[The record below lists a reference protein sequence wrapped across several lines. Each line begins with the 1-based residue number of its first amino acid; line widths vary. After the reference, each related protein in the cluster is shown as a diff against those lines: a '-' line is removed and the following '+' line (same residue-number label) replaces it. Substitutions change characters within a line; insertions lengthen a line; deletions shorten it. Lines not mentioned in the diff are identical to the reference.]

1 MNDEEE
7 IIHTE
12 ESINESDSEPKNNY
26 PKQTENQ
33 YIKSTNISNSNEKSD
48 ILIKSQNAQKKEKS
62 NLMKVFNKYHNLSK
76 KELHILLSQK
86 NDDIIRL
93 NEEKEKSRK
102 ILSNLIS
109 KLNNTISKNSEI
121 LYDDEFGTDILSNL
135 EKIKEDKKKQLENS
149 KKLNNLFKQQLV
161 HIKEKIS
168 NNEKE
173 KKKLELID
181 NKIDNLQKENILL
194 KKEINII
201 KSQKVVQNKKVEY
214 IDNNKYSQEIKIKTE
229 QNNNFA
235 SQKHDYF
242 TKLSMSLKSLDNIK
256 KELKRFDEIY
266 NSSIK
271 EVTDENLVKKINFWI
286 NLIKNDL
293 KGDENEI
300 VTRIKDDKSQFL
312 KELESK
318 NDIIISKYNSTLETL
333 ESMNNTQQKEENN
346 KKSIKNKNTI
356 KSNKIYRNGL
366 LINKTKSTSLIYSNF
381 YATLSTTRKNKMA
394 QYMSTNNSGND
405 LEKITLFKK
414 LNYLKLN
421 SPIHNMKLR
430 LKNISNAENK
440 SKGNNFISE
449 EINDSIGNNYKSNI
463 QVQMSPTNKKISEE
477 DINSILVGDYN
488 QVSDSDYR
496 ELLDKK
502 DQYLDSN
509 MRLDKNID
517 NLRKTKNKKI
527 AYILKIIKENDR
539 NLQNIK
545 KQNYLIER
553 EINKLNNIYKLTYEQ
568 VKLENEINK
577 KQINPKKRLKSDS
590 VKKEEKEKEKEKS
603 KSKEK
608 EKSKSKERENILIKS
623 IDKSKDNSKT
633 EEEIFPKKLKIK
645 NTDKKSSKKRKKS
658 GTREEKLRIIKEKYK
673 DGNFELND
681 ENSILSNNEE
691 NNNNDTK
698 IINDELNIINDN
710 KEVISE

>member
-12 ESINESDSEPKNNY
+12 ESINESDSEQKDNN

-33 YIKSTNISNSNEKSD
+33 YIKSTNISNSNEKSEN
-48 ILIKSQNAQKKEKS
+48 IKNSQKVQKKAKS
-62 NLMKVFNKYHNLSK
+62 NLMKAFDKYHNLSK

-93 NEEKEKSRK
+93 NEKKEKSKK
-102 ILSNLIS
+102 ILSDLIS

-121 LYDDEFGTDILSNL
+121 LYEDEFNIDILSNL
-135 EKIKEDKKKQLENS
+135 EKLKNDKKKQLENS
-149 KKLNNLFKQQLV
+149 KKMNNLFKQQLL

-173 KKKLELID
+173 KKKLQLID

-194 KKEINII
+194 KKEINLI
-201 KSQKVVQNKKVEY
+201 KSKKAIQNKKVEY

-229 QNNNFA
+229 ENNNFA

-242 TKLSMSLKSLDNIK
+242 TKLTMSLKSLESIK
-256 KELKRFDEIY
+256 KEVKRFDEIY

-271 EVTDENLVKKINFWI
+271 EATDENLVKKINFWI

-293 KGDENEI
+293 KGEENEI
-300 VTRIKDDKSQFL
+300 VTRIKEDKSQFL
-312 KELESK
+312 KEIESK
-318 NDIIISKYNSTLETL
+318 NDIIISQYNSTLETL
-333 ESMNNTQQKEENN
+333 ESMNNTKKKEENENN
-346 KKSIKNKNTI
+346 KTSIKNKNTI

-366 LINKTKSTSLIYSNF
+366 LANKTKSTSLLYSNF
-381 YATLSTTRKNKMA
+381 YVTLSTTRKNKMA
-394 QYMSTNNSGND
+394 QYMKTNNSGND

-440 SKGNNFISE
+440 SKGNNYFISE
-449 EINDSIGNNYKSNI
+449 EINDSIGVNYKSNI
-463 QVQMSPTNKKISEE
+463 QMSPNNKKISDE
-477 DINSILVGDYN
+477 DINSILTGDYN
-488 QVSDSDYR
+488 QISDADYR

-527 AYILKIIKENDR
+527 AYILKIIKENDN

-553 EINKLNNIYKLTYEQ
+553 EINKLNNIYQLTYEQ
-568 VKLENEINK
+568 VKLENEVNK
-577 KQINPKKRLKSDS
+577 KQINSKKKLKSDS
-590 VKKEEKEKEKEKS
+590 IKKEEIDTNKEKDKSIEKEKENK
-603 KSKEK
+603 
-608 EKSKSKERENILIKS
+608 LIKS
-623 IDKSKDNSKT
+623 LDKNKDNNT
-633 EEEIFPKKLKIK
+633 AEEEIFPKKLKIK
-645 NTDKKSSKKRKKS
+645 NTEKKSSKKRKKS

-681 ENSILSNNEE
+681 ENSLLYDTEE
-691 NNNNDTK
+691 NNNNNDNK

-710 KEVISE
+710 KEVVSE

>member
-12 ESINESDSEPKNNY
+12 ESINESDSEQKDNN

-33 YIKSTNISNSNEKSD
+33 YIKSTNISNSNEKSEN
-48 ILIKSQNAQKKEKS
+48 IKNSQKVQKKAKS
-62 NLMKVFNKYHNLSK
+62 NLMKAFDKYHNLSK

-93 NEEKEKSRK
+93 NEKKEKSKK
-102 ILSNLIS
+102 ILSDLIS
-109 KLNNTISKNSEI
+109 KLNNTISKNSEV
-121 LYDDEFGTDILSNL
+121 LYEDEFNVDILSNL
-135 EKIKEDKKKQLENS
+135 EKLKNDKKKQLENS
-149 KKLNNLFKQQLV
+149 KKMNNLFKQQLL

-173 KKKLELID
+173 KKKLQLID

-194 KKEINII
+194 KKEINLI
-201 KSQKVVQNKKVEY
+201 KSKKAIQNKKVEY

-229 QNNNFA
+229 ENNNFA

-242 TKLSMSLKSLDNIK
+242 TKLTMSLKSLESIK
-256 KELKRFDEIY
+256 KEVKRFDKIY

-271 EVTDENLVKKINFWI
+271 DATDENLVKKINFWI

-293 KGDENEI
+293 KGEENEI
-300 VTRIKDDKSQFL
+300 VTRIKEDKSQFL
-312 KELESK
+312 KEIESK
-318 NDIIISKYNSTLETL
+318 NDIIISQYNSTLETL
-333 ESMNNTQQKEENN
+333 ESMNNTKKKEENENN
-346 KKSIKNKNTI
+346 KTSIKNKNTI

-366 LINKTKSTSLIYSNF
+366 LANKTKSTSLLYSNF
-381 YATLSTTRKNKMA
+381 YVTLSTTRKNKMA
-394 QYMSTNNSGND
+394 QYMKTNNSGND

-430 LKNISNAENK
+430 LKNISHAENK
-440 SKGNNFISE
+440 NKGNNYFISE
-449 EINDSIGNNYKSNI
+449 EINDSIGVNYKSNI
-463 QVQMSPTNKKISEE
+463 QMSPNNKKISDE
-477 DINSILVGDYN
+477 DINSILTGDYN
-488 QVSDSDYR
+488 QISDADYR

-527 AYILKIIKENDR
+527 AYILKIIKENDN

-553 EINKLNNIYKLTYEQ
+553 EINKLNNIYQLTYEQ
-568 VKLENEINK
+568 VKLENEVNK
-577 KQINPKKRLKSDS
+577 KQINSKKKLKSDS
-590 VKKEEKEKEKEKS
+590 IKKEEIDTNKEKD

-608 EKSKSKERENILIKS
+608 ENENKLIKS
-623 IDKSKDNSKT
+623 LDKNKDNNT
-633 EEEIFPKKLKIK
+633 AEEEIFPKKLKIK
-645 NTDKKSSKKRKKS
+645 NTEKKSSKKRKKS

-681 ENSILSNNEE
+681 ENSLLYDTEE
-691 NNNNDTK
+691 NNNNNDNK

-710 KEVISE
+710 KEVVSE

>member
-7 IIHTE
+7 INHTE
-12 ESINESDSEPKNNY
+12 ESINESDSVQKDNNL
-26 PKQTENQ
+26 KQSENQ
-33 YIKSTNISNSNEKSD
+33 YIKSTNISISNEKSET
-48 ILIKSQNAQKKEKS
+48 KKVQKKTKS
-62 NLMKVFNKYHNLSK
+62 NLMKVFDKYHNLSK

-93 NEEKEKSRK
+93 NEKKEKSKK
-102 ILSNLIS
+102 ILSDLIL
-109 KLNNTISKNSEI
+109 KLNNTISKHSDI
-121 LYDDEFGTDILSNL
+121 LYEDEFNIDILSNL
-135 EKIKEDKKKQLENS
+135 EKLKEDKKKQLENS
-149 KKLNNLFKQQLV
+149 KKLNNLFKQQLQ
-161 HIKEKIS
+161 HIKEKIA

-173 KKKLELID
+173 KKKLALID
-181 NKIDNLQKENILL
+181 NKIDNLQRENLLL
-194 KKEINII
+194 KKEINLI
-201 KSQKVVQNKKVEY
+201 KSKKAVQNKKVEY

-229 QNNNFA
+229 ENNNFA

-242 TKLSMSLKSLDNIK
+242 TKLSMSLKSLESIK
-256 KELKRFDEIY
+256 KEVKRFDEIY
-266 NSSIK
+266 NSSI
-271 EVTDENLVKKINFWI
+271 EEDTDENLAKKINSWI

-312 KELESK
+312 KEIESK

-333 ESMNNTQQKEENN
+333 ESMNNTKKKEENENN
-346 KKSIKNKNTI
+346 KTSIKNKNTI

-366 LINKTKSTSLIYSNF
+366 LANKTKSTSLLYSNF
-381 YATLSTTRKNKMA
+381 YVTLSTTRKNKMA
-394 QYMSTNNSGND
+394 QYMKTNNSGND

-440 SKGNNFISE
+440 SKGNNYFISE
-449 EINDSIGNNYKSNI
+449 EINDSIGVNYKSNI
-463 QVQMSPTNKKISEE
+463 QMSPNNKKISDE
-477 DINSILVGDYN
+477 DINSILTGDYN
-488 QVSDSDYR
+488 QISDADYR

-527 AYILKIIKENDR
+527 AYILKIIKENDN

-553 EINKLNNIYKLTYEQ
+553 EINKLNNIYQLTYEQ
-568 VKLENEINK
+568 VKLENEVNK
-577 KQINPKKRLKSDS
+577 KQINSKKKLKSDS
-590 VKKEEKEKEKEKS
+590 IKKEEIDTNKEKDKSKEKEKEKENK
-603 KSKEK
+603 
-608 EKSKSKERENILIKS
+608 LIKS
-623 IDKSKDNSKT
+623 LDKNKDNNT
-633 EEEIFPKKLKIK
+633 AEEEIFPKKLKIK
-645 NTDKKSSKKRKKS
+645 NTEKKSSKKRKKS

-681 ENSILSNNEE
+681 ENSLLYDTEE
-691 NNNNDTK
+691 NNNNNDNK

-710 KEVISE
+710 KEVVSE

>member
-12 ESINESDSEPKNNY
+12 ESINESDSEQKDNN

-33 YIKSTNISNSNEKSD
+33 YIKSTNISNSNEKSEN
-48 ILIKSQNAQKKEKS
+48 IKNSQKVQKKAKS
-62 NLMKVFNKYHNLSK
+62 NLMKAFDKYHNLSK

-93 NEEKEKSRK
+93 NEKKEKSKK
-102 ILSNLIS
+102 ILSDLIS
-109 KLNNTISKNSEI
+109 KLNNTISKNSEV
-121 LYDDEFGTDILSNL
+121 LYEDEFNVDILSNL
-135 EKIKEDKKKQLENS
+135 EKLKNDKKKQLENS
-149 KKLNNLFKQQLV
+149 KKMNNLFKQQLL

-173 KKKLELID
+173 KKKLQLID

-194 KKEINII
+194 KKEINLI
-201 KSQKVVQNKKVEY
+201 KSKKAIQNKKVEY

-229 QNNNFA
+229 ENNNFA

-242 TKLSMSLKSLDNIK
+242 TKLTMSLKSLESIK
-256 KELKRFDEIY
+256 KEVKRFDEIY

-271 EVTDENLVKKINFWI
+271 DATDENLVKKINFWI

-293 KGDENEI
+293 KGEENEI
-300 VTRIKDDKSQFL
+300 VTRIKEDKSQFL
-312 KELESK
+312 KEIESK
-318 NDIIISKYNSTLETL
+318 NDIIISQYNSTLETL
-333 ESMNNTQQKEENN
+333 ESMNNTKKKEENENN
-346 KKSIKNKNTI
+346 KTSIKNKNTI

-366 LINKTKSTSLIYSNF
+366 LANKTKSTSLLYSNF
-381 YATLSTTRKNKMA
+381 YVTLSTTRKNKMA
-394 QYMSTNNSGND
+394 QYMKTNNSGND

-440 SKGNNFISE
+440 SKGNNYFISE
-449 EINDSIGNNYKSNI
+449 EINDSIGVNYKSNI
-463 QVQMSPTNKKISEE
+463 QMSPNNKKISDE
-477 DINSILVGDYN
+477 DINSILTGDYN
-488 QVSDSDYR
+488 QISDADYR

-527 AYILKIIKENDR
+527 AYILKIIKENDN

-553 EINKLNNIYKLTYEQ
+553 EINKLNNIYQLTYEQ
-568 VKLENEINK
+568 VKLENEVNK
-577 KQINPKKRLKSDS
+577 KQINSKKKLKSDS
-590 VKKEEKEKEKEKS
+590 IKKEEIDTNKEKD

-608 EKSKSKERENILIKS
+608 ENENKLIKS
-623 IDKSKDNSKT
+623 LDKNKDNNT
-633 EEEIFPKKLKIK
+633 AEEEIFPKKLKIK
-645 NTDKKSSKKRKKS
+645 NTEKKSSKKRKKS

-681 ENSILSNNEE
+681 ENSLLYDTEE
-691 NNNNDTK
+691 NNNNNDNK

-710 KEVISE
+710 KEVVSE

>member
-12 ESINESDSEPKNNY
+12 ESINESDSEQKDNN

-33 YIKSTNISNSNEKSD
+33 YIKSTNISNSNEKSEN
-48 ILIKSQNAQKKEKS
+48 IKNSQKVQKKAKS
-62 NLMKVFNKYHNLSK
+62 NLMKAFDKYHNLSK

-93 NEEKEKSRK
+93 NEKKEKSKK
-102 ILSNLIS
+102 ILSDLIS
-109 KLNNTISKNSEI
+109 KLNNTISKNSEV
-121 LYDDEFGTDILSNL
+121 LYEDEFNVDILSNL
-135 EKIKEDKKKQLENS
+135 EKLKNDKKKQLENS
-149 KKLNNLFKQQLV
+149 KKMNNLFKQQLL

-173 KKKLELID
+173 KKKLQLID

-194 KKEINII
+194 KKEINLI
-201 KSQKVVQNKKVEY
+201 KSKKAIQNKKVEY

-229 QNNNFA
+229 ENNNFA

-242 TKLSMSLKSLDNIK
+242 TKLTMSLKSLESIK
-256 KELKRFDEIY
+256 KEVKRFDKIY

-271 EVTDENLVKKINFWI
+271 DATDENLVKKINFWI

-293 KGDENEI
+293 KGEENEI
-300 VTRIKDDKSQFL
+300 VTRIKEDKSQFL
-312 KELESK
+312 KEIESK
-318 NDIIISKYNSTLETL
+318 NDIIISQYNSTLETL
-333 ESMNNTQQKEENN
+333 ESMNNTKKKEENENN
-346 KKSIKNKNTI
+346 KTSIKNKNTI

-366 LINKTKSTSLIYSNF
+366 LANKTKSTSLLYSNF
-381 YATLSTTRKNKMA
+381 YVTLSTTRKNKMA
-394 QYMSTNNSGND
+394 QYMKTNNSGND

-440 SKGNNFISE
+440 SKGNNYFISE
-449 EINDSIGNNYKSNI
+449 EINDSIGVNYKSNI
-463 QVQMSPTNKKISEE
+463 QMSPNNKKISDE
-477 DINSILVGDYN
+477 DINSILTGDYN
-488 QVSDSDYR
+488 QISDADYR

-527 AYILKIIKENDR
+527 AYILKIIKENDN

-553 EINKLNNIYKLTYEQ
+553 EINKLNNIYQLTYEQ
-568 VKLENEINK
+568 VKLENEVNK
-577 KQINPKKRLKSDS
+577 KQINSKKKLKSDS
-590 VKKEEKEKEKEKS
+590 IKKEEIDTNKEKDKSKEKEKEKEK
-603 KSKEK
+603 
-608 EKSKSKERENILIKS
+608 ENILIKS
-623 IDKSKDNSKT
+623 LDKNKDNNT
-633 EEEIFPKKLKIK
+633 AEEEIFPKKLKIK
-645 NTDKKSSKKRKKS
+645 NTEKKSSKKRKKS

-681 ENSILSNNEE
+681 ENSLLYDTEE
-691 NNNNDTK
+691 NNNNNDNK

-710 KEVISE
+710 KEVVSE

>member
-12 ESINESDSEPKNNY
+12 ESINESDSEQKDNN

-33 YIKSTNISNSNEKSD
+33 YIKSTNISNSNEKSEN
-48 ILIKSQNAQKKEKS
+48 IKNSQKVQKKAKS
-62 NLMKVFNKYHNLSK
+62 NLMKAFDKYHNLSK

-93 NEEKEKSRK
+93 NEKKEKSKK
-102 ILSNLIS
+102 ILSDLIS
-109 KLNNTISKNSEI
+109 KLNNTISKNSEV
-121 LYDDEFGTDILSNL
+121 LYEDEFNVDILSNL
-135 EKIKEDKKKQLENS
+135 EKLKNDKKKQLENS
-149 KKLNNLFKQQLV
+149 KKMNNLFKQQLL

-173 KKKLELID
+173 KKKLQLID

-194 KKEINII
+194 KKEINLI
-201 KSQKVVQNKKVEY
+201 KSKKAIQNKKVEY

-229 QNNNFA
+229 ENNNFA

-242 TKLSMSLKSLDNIK
+242 TKLTMSLKSLESIK
-256 KELKRFDEIY
+256 KEVKRFDEIY

-271 EVTDENLVKKINFWI
+271 DATDENLVKKINFWI

-293 KGDENEI
+293 KGEENEI
-300 VTRIKDDKSQFL
+300 VTRIKEDKSQFL
-312 KELESK
+312 KEIESK
-318 NDIIISKYNSTLETL
+318 NDIIISQYNSTLETL
-333 ESMNNTQQKEENN
+333 ESMNNTKKKEENENN
-346 KKSIKNKNTI
+346 KTSIKNKNTI

-366 LINKTKSTSLIYSNF
+366 LANKAKSTSLLYSNF
-381 YATLSTTRKNKMA
+381 YVTLSTTRKNKMA
-394 QYMSTNNSGND
+394 QYMKTNNSGND

-440 SKGNNFISE
+440 SKGNNYFISE
-449 EINDSIGNNYKSNI
+449 EINDSIGVNYKSNI
-463 QVQMSPTNKKISEE
+463 QMSPNNKKISDE
-477 DINSILVGDYN
+477 DINSILTGDYN
-488 QVSDSDYR
+488 QISDADYR

-527 AYILKIIKENDR
+527 AYILKIIKENDN

-553 EINKLNNIYKLTYEQ
+553 EINKLNNIYQLTYEQ
-568 VKLENEINK
+568 VKLENEVNK
-577 KQINPKKRLKSDS
+577 KQINSKKKLKSDS
-590 VKKEEKEKEKEKS
+590 IKKEEIDTNKEKDKSKEKEKEKE
-603 KSKEK
+603 
-608 EKSKSKERENILIKS
+608 NILIKS
-623 IDKSKDNSKT
+623 LDKNKDNNT
-633 EEEIFPKKLKIK
+633 AEEEIFPKKLKIK
-645 NTDKKSSKKRKKS
+645 NTEKKSSKKRKKS

-681 ENSILSNNEE
+681 ENSLLYDTEE
-691 NNNNDTK
+691 NNNNNDNK

-710 KEVISE
+710 KEVVSE

>member
-12 ESINESDSEPKNNY
+12 ESINESDSEQKDNN

-33 YIKSTNISNSNEKSD
+33 YIKSTNISNSNEKSEN
-48 ILIKSQNAQKKEKS
+48 IKNSQKVQKKAKS
-62 NLMKVFNKYHNLSK
+62 NLMKVFDKYHNLSK

-93 NEEKEKSRK
+93 NEKKEKSKK
-102 ILSNLIS
+102 ILSDLIS
-109 KLNNTISKNSEI
+109 KLNNTISKNSEV
-121 LYDDEFGTDILSNL
+121 LYEDEFNVDILSNL
-135 EKIKEDKKKQLENS
+135 EKLKNDKKKQLENS
-149 KKLNNLFKQQLV
+149 KKMNNLFKQQLL

-173 KKKLELID
+173 KKKLALID
-181 NKIDNLQKENILL
+181 NKIDNLQRENLLL
-194 KKEINII
+194 KKEINLI
-201 KSQKVVQNKKVEY
+201 KSKKAVQNKKVEY

-229 QNNNFA
+229 ENNNFA

-242 TKLSMSLKSLDNIK
+242 TKLTMSLKSLESIK
-256 KELKRFDEIY
+256 KEVKRFDEIY

-271 EVTDENLVKKINFWI
+271 EAADENLAKKINSWI

-293 KGDENEI
+293 KGEENEI
-300 VTRIKDDKSQFL
+300 VTRIKEDKSQFL
-312 KELESK
+312 KEIESK

-333 ESMNNTQQKEENN
+333 ESMNNTKKKEENENN
-346 KKSIKNKNTI
+346 KTSIKNKNTI

-366 LINKTKSTSLIYSNF
+366 LANKTKSTSLLYSNF
-381 YATLSTTRKNKMA
+381 YVTLSTTRKNKMA
-394 QYMSTNNSGND
+394 QYMKTNNSGND

-440 SKGNNFISE
+440 SKGNNYFISE
-449 EINDSIGNNYKSNI
+449 EINDSIGVNYKSNI
-463 QVQMSPTNKKISEE
+463 QMSPNNKKISDE
-477 DINSILVGDYN
+477 DINSILTGDYN
-488 QVSDSDYR
+488 QISDADYR

-527 AYILKIIKENDR
+527 AYILKIIKENGK

-553 EINKLNNIYKLTYEQ
+553 EINKLNNIYQLTYEQ
-568 VKLENEINK
+568 VKLENEVNK
-577 KQINPKKRLKSDS
+577 KQINSKKKLKSDS
-590 VKKEEKEKEKEKS
+590 IKKEEIDTNKEKDKSKEKEKEKE
-603 KSKEK
+603 
-608 EKSKSKERENILIKS
+608 NILVKS
-623 IDKSKDNSKT
+623 LDKNKDNNT
-633 EEEIFPKKLKIK
+633 AEEEIFPKKLKIK
-645 NTDKKSSKKRKKS
+645 NTEKKSSKKRKKS

-681 ENSILSNNEE
+681 ENSLLYDTEE
-691 NNNNDTK
+691 NNNNNDNK

-710 KEVISE
+710 KEVVSE

>member
-12 ESINESDSEPKNNY
+12 ESINESDSEQKDNN

-33 YIKSTNISNSNEKSD
+33 YIKSTNISNSNEKSEN
-48 ILIKSQNAQKKEKS
+48 IKNSQKVQKKAKS
-62 NLMKVFNKYHNLSK
+62 NLMKAFDKYHNLSK

-93 NEEKEKSRK
+93 NEKKEKSKK
-102 ILSNLIS
+102 ILSDLIS
-109 KLNNTISKNSEI
+109 KLNNTISKNSEV
-121 LYDDEFGTDILSNL
+121 LYEDEFNVDILSNL
-135 EKIKEDKKKQLENS
+135 EKLKNDKKKQLENS
-149 KKLNNLFKQQLV
+149 KKMNNLFKQQLL

-173 KKKLELID
+173 KKKLQLID

-194 KKEINII
+194 KKEINLI
-201 KSQKVVQNKKVEY
+201 KSKKAIQNKKVEY

-229 QNNNFA
+229 ENNNFA

-242 TKLSMSLKSLDNIK
+242 TKLTMSLKSLESIK
-256 KELKRFDEIY
+256 KEVKRFDEIY

-271 EVTDENLVKKINFWI
+271 EATDENLVKKINFWI

-293 KGDENEI
+293 KGEENEI
-300 VTRIKDDKSQFL
+300 VTRIKEDKSQFL
-312 KELESK
+312 KEIESK
-318 NDIIISKYNSTLETL
+318 NDIIISQYNSTLETL
-333 ESMNNTQQKEENN
+333 ESMNNTKKKEENENN
-346 KKSIKNKNTI
+346 KTSIKNKNTI

-366 LINKTKSTSLIYSNF
+366 LANKTKSTSLLYSNF
-381 YATLSTTRKNKMA
+381 YVTLSTTRKNKMA
-394 QYMSTNNSGND
+394 QYMKTNNIGND

-440 SKGNNFISE
+440 SKGNNYFISE
-449 EINDSIGNNYKSNI
+449 EINDSIGVNYKSNI
-463 QVQMSPTNKKISEE
+463 QMSPNNKKISDE
-477 DINSILVGDYN
+477 DINSILTGDYN
-488 QVSDSDYR
+488 QISDADYR

-527 AYILKIIKENDR
+527 AYILKIIKENDN

-553 EINKLNNIYKLTYEQ
+553 EINKLNNIYQLTYEQ
-568 VKLENEINK
+568 VKLENEVNK
-577 KQINPKKRLKSDS
+577 KQINSKKKLKSDS
-590 VKKEEKEKEKEKS
+590 IKKEEIDTNKEKD

-608 EKSKSKERENILIKS
+608 ENENKLIKS
-623 IDKSKDNSKT
+623 LDKNKDNNT
-633 EEEIFPKKLKIK
+633 AEEEIFPKKLKIK
-645 NTDKKSSKKRKKS
+645 NTEKKSSKKRKKS

-681 ENSILSNNEE
+681 ENSLLYDTEE
-691 NNNNDTK
+691 NNNNNDNK

-710 KEVISE
+710 KEVVSE

>member
-12 ESINESDSEPKNNY
+12 ESINESDSEQKDNN

-33 YIKSTNISNSNEKSD
+33 YIKSTNISNSNEKSEN
-48 ILIKSQNAQKKEKS
+48 IKNSQKVQKKAKS
-62 NLMKVFNKYHNLSK
+62 NLMKAFDKYHNLSK

-93 NEEKEKSRK
+93 NEKKEKSKK
-102 ILSNLIS
+102 ILSDLIS

-121 LYDDEFGTDILSNL
+121 LYEDEFNIDILSNL
-135 EKIKEDKKKQLENS
+135 EKLKNDKKKQLENS
-149 KKLNNLFKQQLV
+149 KKMNNLFKQQLL

-173 KKKLELID
+173 KKKLQLID

-194 KKEINII
+194 KKEINLI
-201 KSQKVVQNKKVEY
+201 KSKKAIQNKKVEY

-229 QNNNFA
+229 ENNNFA

-242 TKLSMSLKSLDNIK
+242 TKLTMSLKSLESIK
-256 KELKRFDEIY
+256 KEVKRFDEIY

-271 EVTDENLVKKINFWI
+271 DATDENLVKKINFWI

-293 KGDENEI
+293 KGEENEI
-300 VTRIKDDKSQFL
+300 VTRIKEDKSQFL
-312 KELESK
+312 KEIESK
-318 NDIIISKYNSTLETL
+318 NDIIISQYNSTLETL
-333 ESMNNTQQKEENN
+333 ESMNNTKKKEENENN
-346 KKSIKNKNTI
+346 KTSIKNKNTI

-366 LINKTKSTSLIYSNF
+366 LANKTKSTSLLYSNF
-381 YATLSTTRKNKMA
+381 YVTLSTTRKNKMA
-394 QYMSTNNSGND
+394 QYMKTNNSGND

-440 SKGNNFISE
+440 SKGNNYFISE
-449 EINDSIGNNYKSNI
+449 EINDSIGVNYKSNI
-463 QVQMSPTNKKISEE
+463 QMSPNNKKISDE
-477 DINSILVGDYN
+477 DINSILTGDYN
-488 QVSDSDYR
+488 QISDADYR

-527 AYILKIIKENDR
+527 AYILKIIKENDN

-553 EINKLNNIYKLTYEQ
+553 EINKLNNIYQLTYEQ
-568 VKLENEINK
+568 VKLENEVNK
-577 KQINPKKRLKSDS
+577 KQINSKKKLKSDS
-590 VKKEEKEKEKEKS
+590 IKKEEIDTNKEKD

-608 EKSKSKERENILIKS
+608 ENENKLIKS
-623 IDKSKDNSKT
+623 LDKNKDNNT
-633 EEEIFPKKLKIK
+633 AEEEIFPKKLKIK
-645 NTDKKSSKKRKKS
+645 NTEKKSSKKRKKS

-681 ENSILSNNEE
+681 ENSLLYDTEE
-691 NNNNDTK
+691 NNNNNDNK

-710 KEVISE
+710 KEVVSE

>member
-12 ESINESDSEPKNNY
+12 ESINESDSEQKDNN

-33 YIKSTNISNSNEKSD
+33 YIKSTNISNSNEKSEN
-48 ILIKSQNAQKKEKS
+48 IKNSQKVQKKAKS
-62 NLMKVFNKYHNLSK
+62 NLMKAFDKYHNLSK

-93 NEEKEKSRK
+93 NEKKEKSKK
-102 ILSNLIS
+102 ILSDLIS
-109 KLNNTISKNSEI
+109 KLNNTISKNSEV
-121 LYDDEFGTDILSNL
+121 LYEDEFNVDILSNL
-135 EKIKEDKKKQLENS
+135 EKLKNDKKKQLENS
-149 KKLNNLFKQQLV
+149 KKMNNLFKQQLL

-173 KKKLELID
+173 KKKLQLID

-194 KKEINII
+194 KKEINLI
-201 KSQKVVQNKKVEY
+201 KSKKAIQNKKVEY

-229 QNNNFA
+229 ENNNFA

-242 TKLSMSLKSLDNIK
+242 TKLTMSLKSLESIK
-256 KELKRFDEIY
+256 KEVKRFDEIY

-271 EVTDENLVKKINFWI
+271 EATDENLVKKINFWI

-293 KGDENEI
+293 KGEENEI
-300 VTRIKDDKSQFL
+300 VTRIKEDKSQFL
-312 KELESK
+312 KEIESK
-318 NDIIISKYNSTLETL
+318 NDIIISQYNSTLETL
-333 ESMNNTQQKEENN
+333 ESMNNTKKKEENENN
-346 KKSIKNKNTI
+346 KTSIKNKNTI

-366 LINKTKSTSLIYSNF
+366 LANKTKSTSLLYSNF
-381 YATLSTTRKNKMA
+381 YVTLSTTRKNKMA
-394 QYMSTNNSGND
+394 QYMKTNNSGND

-430 LKNISNAENK
+430 LKNISHAENK
-440 SKGNNFISE
+440 SKGNNYFISE
-449 EINDSIGNNYKSNI
+449 EINDSIGVNYKSNI
-463 QVQMSPTNKKISEE
+463 QMSPNNKKISDE
-477 DINSILVGDYN
+477 DINSILTGDYN
-488 QVSDSDYR
+488 QISDADYR

-527 AYILKIIKENDR
+527 AYILKIIKENDN

-553 EINKLNNIYKLTYEQ
+553 EINKLNNIYQLTYEQ
-568 VKLENEINK
+568 VKLENEVNK
-577 KQINPKKRLKSDS
+577 KQINSKKKLKSDS
-590 VKKEEKEKEKEKS
+590 IKKEEIDTNKEKD

-608 EKSKSKERENILIKS
+608 ENENKLIKS
-623 IDKSKDNSKT
+623 LDKNKDNNT
-633 EEEIFPKKLKIK
+633 AEEEIFPKKLKIK
-645 NTDKKSSKKRKKS
+645 NTEKKSSKKRKKS

-673 DGNFELND
+673 NGNFELND
-681 ENSILSNNEE
+681 ENSLLYDTEE
-691 NNNNDTK
+691 NNNNNDNK

-710 KEVISE
+710 KEVVSE

>member
-12 ESINESDSEPKNNY
+12 ESINESDSEQKDNN

-33 YIKSTNISNSNEKSD
+33 YIKSTNISNSNEKSEN
-48 ILIKSQNAQKKEKS
+48 IKNSQKVQKKAKS
-62 NLMKVFNKYHNLSK
+62 NLMKAFDKYHNLSK

-93 NEEKEKSRK
+93 NEKKEKSKK
-102 ILSNLIS
+102 ILSDLIS
-109 KLNNTISKNSEI
+109 KLNNTISKNSEV
-121 LYDDEFGTDILSNL
+121 LYEDEFNVDILSNL
-135 EKIKEDKKKQLENS
+135 EKLKNDKKKQLENS
-149 KKLNNLFKQQLV
+149 KKMNNLFKQQLL

-173 KKKLELID
+173 KKKLQLID

-194 KKEINII
+194 KKEINLI
-201 KSQKVVQNKKVEY
+201 KSKKAIQNKKVEY

-229 QNNNFA
+229 ENNNFA

-242 TKLSMSLKSLDNIK
+242 TKLTMSLKSLESIK
-256 KELKRFDEIY
+256 KEVKRFDEIY

-271 EVTDENLVKKINFWI
+271 EATDENLVKKINFWI

-293 KGDENEI
+293 KGEENEI
-300 VTRIKDDKSQFL
+300 VTRIKEDKSQFL
-312 KELESK
+312 KEIESK

-333 ESMNNTQQKEENN
+333 ESMNNTKKKEENENN
-346 KKSIKNKNTI
+346 KTSIKNKNTI

-366 LINKTKSTSLIYSNF
+366 LANKTKSTSLLYSNF
-381 YATLSTTRKNKMA
+381 YVTLSTTRKNKMA
-394 QYMSTNNSGND
+394 QYMKTNNSGND

-440 SKGNNFISE
+440 NKGNNYFISE
-449 EINDSIGNNYKSNI
+449 EINDSIGVNYKSNI
-463 QVQMSPTNKKISEE
+463 QMSPNNKKISDE
-477 DINSILVGDYN
+477 DINSILTGDYN
-488 QVSDSDYR
+488 QISDADYR

-527 AYILKIIKENDR
+527 AYILKIIKENDN

-553 EINKLNNIYKLTYEQ
+553 EINKLNNIYQLTYEQ
-568 VKLENEINK
+568 VKLENEVNK
-577 KQINPKKRLKSDS
+577 KQINSKKKLKSDS
-590 VKKEEKEKEKEKS
+590 IKKEEIDTNKEKDKSKEKEKEKEK
-603 KSKEK
+603 
-608 EKSKSKERENILIKS
+608 ENKLIKS
-623 IDKSKDNSKT
+623 LDKNKDNNT
-633 EEEIFPKKLKIK
+633 AEEEIFPKKLKIK
-645 NTDKKSSKKRKKS
+645 NTEKKSSKKRKKS

-681 ENSILSNNEE
+681 ENSLLYDTEE
-691 NNNNDTK
+691 NNNNNDNK

-710 KEVISE
+710 KEVVSE

>member
-12 ESINESDSEPKNNY
+12 ESINESDSEQKDNN

-33 YIKSTNISNSNEKSD
+33 YIKSTNISNSNEKSEN
-48 ILIKSQNAQKKEKS
+48 IKNSQKVQKKAKS
-62 NLMKVFNKYHNLSK
+62 NLMKAFDKYHNLSK

-93 NEEKEKSRK
+93 NEKKEKSKK
-102 ILSNLIS
+102 ILSDLIS
-109 KLNNTISKNSEI
+109 KLNNTISKNSEV
-121 LYDDEFGTDILSNL
+121 LYEDEFNVDILSNL
-135 EKIKEDKKKQLENS
+135 EKLKNDKKKQLENS
-149 KKLNNLFKQQLV
+149 KKMNNLFKQQLL

-173 KKKLELID
+173 KKKLQLID

-194 KKEINII
+194 KKEINLI
-201 KSQKVVQNKKVEY
+201 KSKKAIQNKKVEY

-229 QNNNFA
+229 ENNNFA

-242 TKLSMSLKSLDNIK
+242 TKLTMSLKSLESIK
-256 KELKRFDEIY
+256 KEVKRFDEIY

-271 EVTDENLVKKINFWI
+271 EATDENLVKKINFWI

-293 KGDENEI
+293 KGEENEI
-300 VTRIKDDKSQFL
+300 VTRIKEDKSQFL
-312 KELESK
+312 KEIESK
-318 NDIIISKYNSTLETL
+318 NDIIISQYNSTLETL
-333 ESMNNTQQKEENN
+333 ESMNNTKKKEENENN
-346 KKSIKNKNTI
+346 KTSIKNKNTI

-366 LINKTKSTSLIYSNF
+366 LINKTKSTSLLYSNF
-381 YATLSTTRKNKMA
+381 YVTLSTTRKNKMA
-394 QYMSTNNSGND
+394 QYMKTNNSGND

-440 SKGNNFISE
+440 NKGNNYFISE
-449 EINDSIGNNYKSNI
+449 EINDSIGVNYKSNI
-463 QVQMSPTNKKISEE
+463 QMSPNNKKISDE
-477 DINSILVGDYN
+477 DINSILTGDYN
-488 QVSDSDYR
+488 QISDADYR

-527 AYILKIIKENDR
+527 AYILKIIKENDN

-553 EINKLNNIYKLTYEQ
+553 EINKLNNIYQLTYEQ
-568 VKLENEINK
+568 VKLENEVNK
-577 KQINPKKRLKSDS
+577 KQINSKKKLKSDS
-590 VKKEEKEKEKEKS
+590 IKKEEIDTNKEKDKSKEKEKEKENK
-603 KSKEK
+603 
-608 EKSKSKERENILIKS
+608 LIKS
-623 IDKSKDNSKT
+623 LDKNKDNNT
-633 EEEIFPKKLKIK
+633 AEEEIFPKKLKIK
-645 NTDKKSSKKRKKS
+645 NTEKKSSKKRKKS

-681 ENSILSNNEE
+681 ENSLLYDTEE
-691 NNNNDTK
+691 NNNNNDNK

-710 KEVISE
+710 KEVVSE

>member
-12 ESINESDSEPKNNY
+12 ESINESDSEQKDNNQ
-26 PKQTENQ
+26 KQTENQ
-33 YIKSTNISNSNEKSD
+33 YIKSTNISNSNKKSE
-48 ILIKSQNAQKKEKS
+48 IINKSQKIQKKAKS
-62 NLMKVFNKYHNLSK
+62 NLMKVFDKYHNLSK

-93 NEEKEKSRK
+93 NEKKEKSKK
-102 ILSNLIS
+102 ILSDLIT
-109 KLNNTISKNSEI
+109 KLNNTKSKHSEI
-121 LYDDEFGTDILSNL
+121 LYEDEFNIDILSNL
-135 EKIKEDKKKQLENS
+135 EKFKNDKKKQLENS
-149 KKLNNLFKQQLV
+149 KKMNNLFKQQLT

-173 KKKLELID
+173 KKKLKLID

-194 KKEINII
+194 KKEINLI
-201 KSQKVVQNKKVEY
+201 KSKKTVQNKKVEY

-229 QNNNFA
+229 ENNNFA

-242 TKLSMSLKSLDNIK
+242 TKLSMSLKSLENIK
-256 KELKRFDEIY
+256 NELKRFDEIY

-271 EVTDENLVKKINFWI
+271 DISDENLIKKINFWI

-300 VTRIKDDKSQFL
+300 VTRVKEDKSQFL

-318 NDIIISKYNSTLETL
+318 NDIIISQYNSTLETL
-333 ESMNNTQQKEENN
+333 ESMNNTQKKEENENN
-346 KKSIKNKNTI
+346 KTSIKNKNTI

-366 LINKTKSTSLIYSNF
+366 LINKTKSTSLLYSNF
-381 YATLSTTRKNKMA
+381 SSTLSTTRKNKMA
-394 QYMSTNNSGND
+394 MYMKTNNSGND

-440 SKGNNFISE
+440 SKGNNYFISE
-449 EINDSIGNNYKSNI
+449 EINDSIRVNYKSNI
-463 QVQMSPTNKKISEE
+463 QIPMSPNNKKISDE
-477 DINSILVGDYN
+477 DINSILTGDYN
-488 QVSDSDYR
+488 QISDADYR

-527 AYILKIIKENDR
+527 AYILKIIKENDK

-553 EINKLNNIYKLTYEQ
+553 EINKLNNIYQLTYEQ
-568 VKLENEINK
+568 VKLENEVNK
-577 KQINPKKRLKSDS
+577 KQTNSKKKLKSDS
-590 VKKEEKEKEKEKS
+590 VKKEEIDTNKEKG

-608 EKSKSKERENILIKS
+608 ENKLIKS
-623 IDKSKDNSKT
+623 IDKNKDDDKS
-633 EEEIFPKKLKIK
+633 EEEISPKKLKIK
-645 NTDKKSSKKRKKS
+645 STDKKISKKRKKS

-681 ENSILSNNEE
+681 ENSFLYDNEE
-691 NNNNDTK
+691 NNNNNNNYNQ
-698 IINDELNIINDN
+698 IIKDELNIINDN
-710 KEVISE
+710 KEVVSE

>member
-1 MNDEEE
+1 M
-7 IIHTE
+7 
-12 ESINESDSEPKNNY
+12 
-26 PKQTENQ
+26 
-33 YIKSTNISNSNEKSD
+33 
-48 ILIKSQNAQKKEKS
+48 
-62 NLMKVFNKYHNLSK
+62 
-76 KELHILLSQK
+76 
-86 NDDIIRL
+86 
-93 NEEKEKSRK
+93 
-102 ILSNLIS
+102 
-109 KLNNTISKNSEI
+109 
-121 LYDDEFGTDILSNL
+121 
-135 EKIKEDKKKQLENS
+135 
-149 KKLNNLFKQQLV
+149 NNLFKQQLL

-173 KKKLELID
+173 KKKLQLID

-194 KKEINII
+194 KKEINLI
-201 KSQKVVQNKKVEY
+201 KSKKAIQNKKVEY

-229 QNNNFA
+229 ENNNFA

-242 TKLSMSLKSLDNIK
+242 TKLTMSLKSLESIK
-256 KELKRFDEIY
+256 KEVKRFDKIY

-271 EVTDENLVKKINFWI
+271 DATDENLVKKINFWI

-293 KGDENEI
+293 KGEENEI
-300 VTRIKDDKSQFL
+300 VTRIKEDKSQFL
-312 KELESK
+312 KEIESK
-318 NDIIISKYNSTLETL
+318 NDIIISQYNSTLETL
-333 ESMNNTQQKEENN
+333 ESMNNTKKKEENENN
-346 KKSIKNKNTI
+346 KTSIKNKNTI

-366 LINKTKSTSLIYSNF
+366 LANKTKSTSLLYSNF
-381 YATLSTTRKNKMA
+381 YVTLSTTRKNKMA
-394 QYMSTNNSGND
+394 QYMKTNNSGND

-430 LKNISNAENK
+430 LKNISHAENK
-440 SKGNNFISE
+440 NKGNNYFISE
-449 EINDSIGNNYKSNI
+449 EINDSIGVNYKSNI
-463 QVQMSPTNKKISEE
+463 QMSPNNKKISDE
-477 DINSILVGDYN
+477 DINSILTGDYN
-488 QVSDSDYR
+488 QISDADYR

-527 AYILKIIKENDR
+527 AYILKIIKENDN

-553 EINKLNNIYKLTYEQ
+553 EINKLNNIYQLTYEQ
-568 VKLENEINK
+568 VKLENEVNK
-577 KQINPKKRLKSDS
+577 KQINSKKKLKSDS
-590 VKKEEKEKEKEKS
+590 IKKEEIDTNKEKD

-608 EKSKSKERENILIKS
+608 ENENKLIKS
-623 IDKSKDNSKT
+623 LDKNKDNNT
-633 EEEIFPKKLKIK
+633 AEEEIFPKKLKIK
-645 NTDKKSSKKRKKS
+645 NTEKKSSKKRKKS

-681 ENSILSNNEE
+681 ENSLLYDTEE
-691 NNNNDTK
+691 NNNNNDNK

-710 KEVISE
+710 KEVVSE

>member
-12 ESINESDSEPKNNY
+12 ESINESDSEQKDNN

-33 YIKSTNISNSNEKSD
+33 YIKSTNISNSNEKSEN
-48 ILIKSQNAQKKEKS
+48 IKNSQKVQKKAKS
-62 NLMKVFNKYHNLSK
+62 NLMKAFDKYHNLSK

-93 NEEKEKSRK
+93 NEKKEKSKK
-102 ILSNLIS
+102 ILSDLIS
-109 KLNNTISKNSEI
+109 KLNNTISKNSEV
-121 LYDDEFGTDILSNL
+121 LYEDEFNVDILSNL
-135 EKIKEDKKKQLENS
+135 EKLKNDKKKQLENS
-149 KKLNNLFKQQLV
+149 KKMNNLFKQQLL

-173 KKKLELID
+173 KKKLQLID

-194 KKEINII
+194 KKEINLI
-201 KSQKVVQNKKVEY
+201 KSKKAIQNKKVEY

-229 QNNNFA
+229 ENNNFA

-242 TKLSMSLKSLDNIK
+242 TKLTMSLKSLESIK
-256 KELKRFDEIY
+256 KEVKRFDKIY

-271 EVTDENLVKKINFWI
+271 DATDENLVKKINFWI

-293 KGDENEI
+293 KGEENEI
-300 VTRIKDDKSQFL
+300 VTRIKEDKSQFL
-312 KELESK
+312 KEIESK
-318 NDIIISKYNSTLETL
+318 NDIIISQYNSTLETL
-333 ESMNNTQQKEENN
+333 ESMNNTKKKEENENN
-346 KKSIKNKNTI
+346 KTSIKNKNTI

-366 LINKTKSTSLIYSNF
+366 LANKTKSTSLLYSNF
-381 YATLSTTRKNKMA
+381 YVTLSTTRKNKMA
-394 QYMSTNNSGND
+394 QYMKTNNSGND

-440 SKGNNFISE
+440 NKGNNYFISE
-449 EINDSIGNNYKSNI
+449 EINDSIGVNYKSNI
-463 QVQMSPTNKKISEE
+463 QMSPNNKKISDE
-477 DINSILVGDYN
+477 DINSILTGDYN
-488 QVSDSDYR
+488 QISDADYR

-527 AYILKIIKENDR
+527 AYILKIIKENDN

-553 EINKLNNIYKLTYEQ
+553 EINKLNNIYQLTYEQ
-568 VKLENEINK
+568 VKLENEVNK
-577 KQINPKKRLKSDS
+577 KQINSKKKLKSDS
-590 VKKEEKEKEKEKS
+590 IKKEEIDTNKEKDKSKEKEKEKE
-603 KSKEK
+603 
-608 EKSKSKERENILIKS
+608 NILIKS
-623 IDKSKDNSKT
+623 LDKNKDNNT
-633 EEEIFPKKLKIK
+633 AEEEIFPKKLKIK
-645 NTDKKSSKKRKKS
+645 NTEKKSSKKRKKS

-681 ENSILSNNEE
+681 ENSLLYDTEE
-691 NNNNDTK
+691 NNNNNDNK

-710 KEVISE
+710 KEVVSE

>member
-12 ESINESDSEPKNNY
+12 ESINESDSEQKDNN

-33 YIKSTNISNSNEKSD
+33 YIKSTNISNSNEKSEN
-48 ILIKSQNAQKKEKS
+48 IKNSQKVQKKAKS
-62 NLMKVFNKYHNLSK
+62 NLMKAFDKYHNLSK

-93 NEEKEKSRK
+93 NEKKEKSKK
-102 ILSNLIS
+102 ILSDLIS
-109 KLNNTISKNSEI
+109 KLNNTISKNSEV
-121 LYDDEFGTDILSNL
+121 LYEDEFNVDILSNL
-135 EKIKEDKKKQLENS
+135 EKLKNDKKKQLENS
-149 KKLNNLFKQQLV
+149 KKMNNLFKQQLL

-173 KKKLELID
+173 KKKLQLID

-194 KKEINII
+194 KKEINLI
-201 KSQKVVQNKKVEY
+201 KSKKAIQNKKVEY

-229 QNNNFA
+229 ENNNFA

-242 TKLSMSLKSLDNIK
+242 TKLTMSLKSLESIK
-256 KELKRFDEIY
+256 KEVKRFDKIY

-271 EVTDENLVKKINFWI
+271 DATDENLVKKINFWI

-293 KGDENEI
+293 KGEENEI
-300 VTRIKDDKSQFL
+300 VTRIKEDKSQFL
-312 KELESK
+312 KEIESK
-318 NDIIISKYNSTLETL
+318 NDIIISQYNSTLETL
-333 ESMNNTQQKEENN
+333 ESMNNTKKKEENENN
-346 KKSIKNKNTI
+346 KTSIKNKNTI

-366 LINKTKSTSLIYSNF
+366 LINKTKSTSLLYSNF
-381 YATLSTTRKNKMA
+381 YVTLSTTRKNKMA
-394 QYMSTNNSGND
+394 QYMKTNNSGND

-414 LNYLKLN
+414 LNYLKLK

-430 LKNISNAENK
+430 LKNISHAENK
-440 SKGNNFISE
+440 NKGNNYFISE
-449 EINDSIGNNYKSNI
+449 EINDSIGVNYKSNI
-463 QVQMSPTNKKISEE
+463 QMSPNNKKISDE
-477 DINSILVGDYN
+477 DINSILTGDYN
-488 QVSDSDYR
+488 QISDADYR

-527 AYILKIIKENDR
+527 AYILKIIKENDN

-553 EINKLNNIYKLTYEQ
+553 EINKLNNIYQLTYEQ
-568 VKLENEINK
+568 VKLENEVNK
-577 KQINPKKRLKSDS
+577 KQINSKKKLKSDS
-590 VKKEEKEKEKEKS
+590 IKKEEIDTNKEKD

-608 EKSKSKERENILIKS
+608 ENENKLIKS
-623 IDKSKDNSKT
+623 LDKNKDNNT
-633 EEEIFPKKLKIK
+633 AEEEIFPKKLKIK
-645 NTDKKSSKKRKKS
+645 NTEKKSSKKRKKS

-681 ENSILSNNEE
+681 ENSLLYDTEE
-691 NNNNDTK
+691 NNNNNDNK

-710 KEVISE
+710 KEVVSE

>member
-12 ESINESDSEPKNNY
+12 ESINESDSEQKDNN

-33 YIKSTNISNSNEKSD
+33 YIKSTNISNSNEKSEN
-48 ILIKSQNAQKKEKS
+48 IKNSQKVQKKAKS
-62 NLMKVFNKYHNLSK
+62 NLMKAFDKYHNLSK

-93 NEEKEKSRK
+93 NEKKEKSKK
-102 ILSNLIS
+102 ILSDLIS

-121 LYDDEFGTDILSNL
+121 LYEDEFNIDILSNL
-135 EKIKEDKKKQLENS
+135 EKLKNDKKKQLENS
-149 KKLNNLFKQQLV
+149 KKMNNLFKQQLL

-173 KKKLELID
+173 KKKLQLID

-194 KKEINII
+194 KKEINLI
-201 KSQKVVQNKKVEY
+201 KSKKAIQNKKVEY

-229 QNNNFA
+229 ENNNFA

-242 TKLSMSLKSLDNIK
+242 TKLTMSLKSLESIK
-256 KELKRFDEIY
+256 KEVKRFDEIY

-271 EVTDENLVKKINFWI
+271 DATDENLVKKINFWI

-293 KGDENEI
+293 KGEENEI
-300 VTRIKDDKSQFL
+300 VTRIKEDKSQFL
-312 KELESK
+312 KEIESK
-318 NDIIISKYNSTLETL
+318 NDIIISQYNSTLETL
-333 ESMNNTQQKEENN
+333 ESMNNTKKKEENENN
-346 KKSIKNKNTI
+346 KTSIKNKNTI

-366 LINKTKSTSLIYSNF
+366 LANKTKSTSLLYSNF
-381 YATLSTTRKNKMA
+381 SVTLSTTRKNKMA
-394 QYMSTNNSGND
+394 QYMKTNNSGND

-440 SKGNNFISE
+440 NKGNNYFISE
-449 EINDSIGNNYKSNI
+449 EINDSIGVNYKSNI
-463 QVQMSPTNKKISEE
+463 QMSPNNKKISDE
-477 DINSILVGDYN
+477 DINSILTGDYN
-488 QVSDSDYR
+488 QISDADYR

-527 AYILKIIKENDR
+527 AYILKIIKENDN

-553 EINKLNNIYKLTYEQ
+553 EINKLNNIYQLTYEQ
-568 VKLENEINK
+568 VKLENEVNK
-577 KQINPKKRLKSDS
+577 KQINSKKKLKSDS
-590 VKKEEKEKEKEKS
+590 IKKEEIDTNKEKDKSKEKEKEKENK
-603 KSKEK
+603 
-608 EKSKSKERENILIKS
+608 LIKS
-623 IDKSKDNSKT
+623 LDKNKDNNT
-633 EEEIFPKKLKIK
+633 AEEEIFPKKLKIK
-645 NTDKKSSKKRKKS
+645 NTEKKSSKKRKKS

-681 ENSILSNNEE
+681 ENSLLYDTEE
-691 NNNNDTK
+691 NNNNNDNK

-710 KEVISE
+710 KEVVSE

>member
-12 ESINESDSEPKNNY
+12 ESINESDSEQKDNN

-33 YIKSTNISNSNEKSD
+33 YIKSTNISNSNEKSEN
-48 ILIKSQNAQKKEKS
+48 IKNSQKVQKKAKS
-62 NLMKVFNKYHNLSK
+62 NLMKAFDKYHNLSK

-93 NEEKEKSRK
+93 NEKKEKSKK
-102 ILSNLIS
+102 ILSDLIS
-109 KLNNTISKNSEI
+109 KLNNTISKNSEV
-121 LYDDEFGTDILSNL
+121 LYEDEFNVDILSNL
-135 EKIKEDKKKQLENS
+135 EKLKNDKKKQLENS
-149 KKLNNLFKQQLV
+149 KKMNNLFKQQLL

-173 KKKLELID
+173 KKKLQLID

-194 KKEINII
+194 KKEINLI
-201 KSQKVVQNKKVEY
+201 KSKKAIQNKKVEY

-229 QNNNFA
+229 ENNNFA

-242 TKLSMSLKSLDNIK
+242 TKLTMSLKSLESIK
-256 KELKRFDEIY
+256 KEVKRFDEIY

-271 EVTDENLVKKINFWI
+271 EATDENLVKKINFWI

-293 KGDENEI
+293 KGEENEI
-300 VTRIKDDKSQFL
+300 VTRIKEDKSQFL
-312 KELESK
+312 KEIESK
-318 NDIIISKYNSTLETL
+318 NDIIISQYNSTLETL
-333 ESMNNTQQKEENN
+333 ESMNNTKKKEENENN
-346 KKSIKNKNTI
+346 KTSIKNKNTI

-366 LINKTKSTSLIYSNF
+366 LANKTKSTSLLYSNF
-381 YATLSTTRKNKMA
+381 YVTLSTTRKNKMA
-394 QYMSTNNSGND
+394 QYMKTNNSGND

-440 SKGNNFISE
+440 NKGNNYFISE
-449 EINDSIGNNYKSNI
+449 EINDSIGVNYKSNI
-463 QVQMSPTNKKISEE
+463 QMSPNNKKISDE
-477 DINSILVGDYN
+477 DINSILTGDYN
-488 QVSDSDYR
+488 QISDADYR

-527 AYILKIIKENDR
+527 AYILKIIKENDN

-553 EINKLNNIYKLTYEQ
+553 EINKLNNIYQLTYEQ
-568 VKLENEINK
+568 VKLENEVNK
-577 KQINPKKRLKSDS
+577 KQINSKKKLKSDS
-590 VKKEEKEKEKEKS
+590 IKKEEIDTNKEKD

-608 EKSKSKERENILIKS
+608 ENENKLIKS
-623 IDKSKDNSKT
+623 LDKNKDNNT
-633 EEEIFPKKLKIK
+633 AEEEIFPKKLKIK
-645 NTDKKSSKKRKKS
+645 NTEKKSSKKRKKS

-681 ENSILSNNEE
+681 ENSLLYDTEE
-691 NNNNDTK
+691 NNNNNDNK

-710 KEVISE
+710 KEVVSE

>member
-12 ESINESDSEPKNNY
+12 ESINESDSEQKDNN

-33 YIKSTNISNSNEKSD
+33 YIKSTNISNSNEKSEN
-48 ILIKSQNAQKKEKS
+48 IKNSQKVQKKAKS
-62 NLMKVFNKYHNLSK
+62 NLMKAFDKYHNLSK

-93 NEEKEKSRK
+93 NEKKEKSKK
-102 ILSNLIS
+102 ILSDLIS

-121 LYDDEFGTDILSNL
+121 LYEDEFNIDILSNL
-135 EKIKEDKKKQLENS
+135 EKLKNDKKKQLENS
-149 KKLNNLFKQQLV
+149 KKMNNLFKQQLL

-173 KKKLELID
+173 KKKLQLID

-194 KKEINII
+194 KKEINLI
-201 KSQKVVQNKKVEY
+201 KSKKAIQNKKVEY

-229 QNNNFA
+229 ENNNFA

-242 TKLSMSLKSLDNIK
+242 TKLTMSLKSLESIK
-256 KELKRFDEIY
+256 KEVKRFDEIY

-271 EVTDENLVKKINFWI
+271 EATDENLVKKINFWI

-293 KGDENEI
+293 KGEENEI
-300 VTRIKDDKSQFL
+300 VTRIKEDKSQFL
-312 KELESK
+312 KEIESK
-318 NDIIISKYNSTLETL
+318 NDIIISQYNSTLETL
-333 ESMNNTQQKEENN
+333 ESMNNTKKKEENENN
-346 KKSIKNKNTI
+346 KTSIKNKNTI

-366 LINKTKSTSLIYSNF
+366 LANKTKSTSLLYSNF
-381 YATLSTTRKNKMA
+381 YVTLSTTRKNKMA
-394 QYMSTNNSGND
+394 QYMKTNNSGND

-440 SKGNNFISE
+440 SKGNNYFISE
-449 EINDSIGNNYKSNI
+449 EINDSIGVNYKSNI
-463 QVQMSPTNKKISEE
+463 QMSPNNKKISDE
-477 DINSILVGDYN
+477 DINSILTGDYN
-488 QVSDSDYR
+488 QISDADYR

-527 AYILKIIKENDR
+527 AYILKIIKENDN

-553 EINKLNNIYKLTYEQ
+553 EINKLNNIYQLTYEQ
-568 VKLENEINK
+568 VKLENEVNK
-577 KQINPKKRLKSDS
+577 KQINSKKKLKSDS
-590 VKKEEKEKEKEKS
+590 IKKEEIDTNKEKDKSKEKEKEKENK
-603 KSKEK
+603 
-608 EKSKSKERENILIKS
+608 LIKS
-623 IDKSKDNSKT
+623 LDKNKDNNMA

-645 NTDKKSSKKRKKS
+645 NTEKKSSKKRKKS

-681 ENSILSNNEE
+681 ENSLLYDTEE
-691 NNNNDTK
+691 NNNNNDNK

-710 KEVISE
+710 KEVVSE

>member
-12 ESINESDSEPKNNY
+12 ESINESDSEQKDNN

-33 YIKSTNISNSNEKSD
+33 YIKSTNISNSNEKSEN
-48 ILIKSQNAQKKEKS
+48 IKNSQKVQKKAKS
-62 NLMKVFNKYHNLSK
+62 NLMKAFDKYHNLSK

-93 NEEKEKSRK
+93 NEKKEKSKK
-102 ILSNLIS
+102 ILSDLIS
-109 KLNNTISKNSEI
+109 KLNNTISKNSEV
-121 LYDDEFGTDILSNL
+121 LYEDEFNVDILSNL
-135 EKIKEDKKKQLENS
+135 EKLKNDKKKQLENS
-149 KKLNNLFKQQLV
+149 KKMNNLFKQQLL

-173 KKKLELID
+173 KKKLQLID

-194 KKEINII
+194 KKEINLI
-201 KSQKVVQNKKVEY
+201 KSKKAIQNKKVEY

-229 QNNNFA
+229 ENNNFA

-242 TKLSMSLKSLDNIK
+242 TKLTMSLKSLESIK
-256 KELKRFDEIY
+256 KEVKRFDEIY

-271 EVTDENLVKKINFWI
+271 EATDENLVKKINFWI

-293 KGDENEI
+293 KGEENEI
-300 VTRIKDDKSQFL
+300 VTRIKEDKSQFL
-312 KELESK
+312 KEIESK
-318 NDIIISKYNSTLETL
+318 NDIIISQYNSTLETL
-333 ESMNNTQQKEENN
+333 ESMNNTKKKEENENN
-346 KKSIKNKNTI
+346 KTSIKNKNTI

-366 LINKTKSTSLIYSNF
+366 LANKTKSTSLLYSNF
-381 YATLSTTRKNKMA
+381 YVTLSTTRKNKMA
-394 QYMSTNNSGND
+394 QYMKTNNSGND

-440 SKGNNFISE
+440 SKGNNYFISE
-449 EINDSIGNNYKSNI
+449 EINDSIGVNYKSNI
-463 QVQMSPTNKKISEE
+463 QMSPNNKKISDE
-477 DINSILVGDYN
+477 DINSILTGDYN
-488 QVSDSDYR
+488 QISDADYR

-527 AYILKIIKENDR
+527 AYILKIIKENDN

-553 EINKLNNIYKLTYEQ
+553 EINKLNNIYQLTYEQ
-568 VKLENEINK
+568 VKLENEVNK
-577 KQINPKKRLKSDS
+577 KQINSKKKLKSDS
-590 VKKEEKEKEKEKS
+590 IKKEEIDTNKEKDKSKEKEKEKENK
-603 KSKEK
+603 
-608 EKSKSKERENILIKS
+608 LIKS
-623 IDKSKDNSKT
+623 LDKNKDNNT
-633 EEEIFPKKLKIK
+633 AEEEIFPKKLKIK
-645 NTDKKSSKKRKKS
+645 NTEKKSSKKRKKS

-681 ENSILSNNEE
+681 ENSLLYDTEE
-691 NNNNDTK
+691 NNNNNDNK

-710 KEVISE
+710 KEVVSE

>member
-12 ESINESDSEPKNNY
+12 ESINESDSEQKDNN

-33 YIKSTNISNSNEKSD
+33 YIKSTNISNSNEKSEN
-48 ILIKSQNAQKKEKS
+48 IKNSQKVQKKAKS
-62 NLMKVFNKYHNLSK
+62 NLMKAFDKYHNLSK

-93 NEEKEKSRK
+93 NEKKEKSKK
-102 ILSNLIS
+102 ILSDLIS

-121 LYDDEFGTDILSNL
+121 LYEDEFNIDILSNL
-135 EKIKEDKKKQLENS
+135 EKLKNDKKKQLENS
-149 KKLNNLFKQQLV
+149 KKMNNLFKQQLL

-173 KKKLELID
+173 KKKLQLID

-194 KKEINII
+194 KKEINLI
-201 KSQKVVQNKKVEY
+201 KSKKAIQNKKVEY

-229 QNNNFA
+229 ENNNFA

-242 TKLSMSLKSLDNIK
+242 TKLTMSLKSLESIK
-256 KELKRFDEIY
+256 KEVKRFDEIY

-271 EVTDENLVKKINFWI
+271 EATDENLVKKINFWI

-293 KGDENEI
+293 KGEENEI
-300 VTRIKDDKSQFL
+300 VTRIKEDKSQFL
-312 KELESK
+312 KEIESK
-318 NDIIISKYNSTLETL
+318 NDIIISQYNSTLETL
-333 ESMNNTQQKEENN
+333 ESMNNTKKKEENENN
-346 KKSIKNKNTI
+346 KTSIKNKNTI

-366 LINKTKSTSLIYSNF
+366 LINKTKSTSLLYSNF
-381 YATLSTTRKNKMA
+381 YVTLSTTRKNKMA
-394 QYMSTNNSGND
+394 QYMKTNNSGND

-440 SKGNNFISE
+440 SKGNNYFISE
-449 EINDSIGNNYKSNI
+449 EINDSIGVNYKSNI
-463 QVQMSPTNKKISEE
+463 QMSPNNKKISDE
-477 DINSILVGDYN
+477 DINSILTGDYN
-488 QVSDSDYR
+488 QISDADYR

-527 AYILKIIKENDR
+527 AYILKIIKENDN

-553 EINKLNNIYKLTYEQ
+553 EINKLNNIYQLTYEQ
-568 VKLENEINK
+568 VKLENEVNK
-577 KQINPKKRLKSDS
+577 KQINSKKKLKSDS
-590 VKKEEKEKEKEKS
+590 IKKEEIDTNKEKDKSKEKEKEKENK
-603 KSKEK
+603 
-608 EKSKSKERENILIKS
+608 LIKS
-623 IDKSKDNSKT
+623 LDKNKDNNT
-633 EEEIFPKKLKIK
+633 AEEEIFPKKLKIK
-645 NTDKKSSKKRKKS
+645 NTEKKSSKKRKKS

-681 ENSILSNNEE
+681 ENSLLYDTEE
-691 NNNNDTK
+691 NNNNNDNK

-710 KEVISE
+710 KEVVSE

>member
-12 ESINESDSEPKNNY
+12 ESINESDSEQKDNN

-33 YIKSTNISNSNEKSD
+33 YIKSTNISNSNEKSEN
-48 ILIKSQNAQKKEKS
+48 IKNSQKVQKKAKS
-62 NLMKVFNKYHNLSK
+62 NLMKVFDKYHNLSK

-93 NEEKEKSRK
+93 NEKKEKSKK
-102 ILSNLIS
+102 ILSDLIS

-121 LYDDEFGTDILSNL
+121 LYEDEFNIDILSNL
-135 EKIKEDKKKQLENS
+135 EKLKNDKKKQLENS
-149 KKLNNLFKQQLV
+149 KKMNNLFKQQLL

-173 KKKLELID
+173 KKKLQLID

-194 KKEINII
+194 KKEINLI
-201 KSQKVVQNKKVEY
+201 KSKKAIQNKKVEY

-229 QNNNFA
+229 ENNNFA

-242 TKLSMSLKSLDNIK
+242 TKLTMSLKSLESIK
-256 KELKRFDEIY
+256 KEVKRFDEIY
-266 NSSIK
+266 NSSI
-271 EVTDENLVKKINFWI
+271 EEDTDENLAKKINSWI

-300 VTRIKDDKSQFL
+300 VTRIKEDKSQFL
-312 KELESK
+312 KEIESK

-333 ESMNNTQQKEENN
+333 ESMNNTQKKEENENN
-346 KKSIKNKNTI
+346 KNSIKNKNTI

-366 LINKTKSTSLIYSNF
+366 LANKTKSTSLLYSN
-381 YATLSTTRKNKMA
+381 YYITLSTARKKKMS
-394 QYMSTNNSGND
+394 QYMKTNNSGND

-440 SKGNNFISE
+440 SKGNNYFISE
-449 EINDSIGNNYKSNI
+449 EINDSIGVNYKSNI
-463 QVQMSPTNKKISEE
+463 QMSPNNKKISDE
-477 DINSILVGDYN
+477 DINSILTGDYN
-488 QVSDSDYR
+488 QISDADYR

-527 AYILKIIKENDR
+527 AYILKIIKENDN

-553 EINKLNNIYKLTYEQ
+553 EINKLNNIYQLTYEQ
-568 VKLENEINK
+568 VKLENEVNK
-577 KQINPKKRLKSDS
+577 KQK
-590 VKKEEKEKEKEKS
+590 
-603 KSKEK
+603 
-608 EKSKSKERENILIKS
+608 
-623 IDKSKDNSKT
+623 NSK
-633 EEEIFPKKLKIK
+633 KKIK
-645 NTDKKSSKKRKKS
+645 IR
-658 GTREEKLRIIKEKYK
+658 
-673 DGNFELND
+673 LN
-681 ENSILSNNEE
+681 
-691 NNNNDTK
+691 
-698 IINDELNIINDN
+698 
-710 KEVISE
+710 

>member
-1 MNDEEE
+1 MSDEEE

-12 ESINESDSEPKNNY
+12 ESINESDSDQKDNN

-33 YIKSTNISNSNEKSD
+33 YIKSTNISNSNEKSE
-48 ILIKSQNAQKKEKS
+48 IFKKSQKVQKKAKS
-62 NLMKVFNKYHNLSK
+62 NLMKVFDKYHNLSK

-86 NDDIIRL
+86 NDDIIRQ
-93 NEEKEKSRK
+93 NEKKEKSKK
-102 ILSNLIS
+102 ILSDLIT
-109 KLNNTISKNSEI
+109 KLNNTISKNTEI
-121 LYDDEFGTDILSNL
+121 LYEDEFNIDILSNL
-135 EKIKEDKKKQLENS
+135 EKLKNDKKKQLENS
-149 KKLNNLFKQQLV
+149 KKMNNLFKQQLT
-161 HIKEKIS
+161 HIKEKIA

-173 KKKLELID
+173 KKKLQLID

-194 KKEINII
+194 KKQINLINS
-201 KSQKVVQNKKVEY
+201 KKTVQNKKVEY

-229 QNNNFA
+229 ENNNFA

-256 KELKRFDEIY
+256 NELKRFDEIY

-271 EVTDENLVKKINFWI
+271 EISDENLIKKINFWI

-300 VTRIKDDKSQFL
+300 VTRIKEDKSQFL

-318 NDIIISKYNSTLETL
+318 NDIIISQYNSTLETL
-333 ESMNNTQQKEENN
+333 ESMNNTQKKEENENN
-346 KKSIKNKNTI
+346 KTSIKNKNTI

-366 LINKTKSTSLIYSNF
+366 LINKIKSTSLLYSNF
-381 YATLSTTRKNKMA
+381 SSTLSTTRKNKMA
-394 QYMSTNNSGND
+394 QYMKTNNSGND
-405 LEKITLFKK
+405 LEKTTLFKK

-430 LKNISNAENK
+430 LKNISNPENK
-440 SKGNNFISE
+440 NKGNNYFISE
-449 EINDSIGNNYKSNI
+449 EINDSIRVNYKNNI
-463 QVQMSPTNKKISEE
+463 QIPMSPNNKKISDE
-477 DINSILVGDYN
+477 DINSILTGDYN
-488 QVSDSDYR
+488 QISDADYR

-527 AYILKIIKENDR
+527 AYILKIIKENDK

-545 KQNYLIER
+545 KKNYLIER
-553 EINKLNNIYKLTYEQ
+553 EINKLNNIYQLTYEQ
-568 VKLENEINK
+568 VKLENEVNK
-577 KQINPKKRLKSDS
+577 KQTNSKKKLKSDS
-590 VKKEEKEKEKEKS
+590 VKKEEIDTNKQKD

-608 EKSKSKERENILIKS
+608 ENKLIKS
-623 IDKSKDNSKT
+623 IDKNKDNDKS
-633 EEEIFPKKLKIK
+633 EEEISHKKLKIK
-645 NTDKKSSKKRKKS
+645 STDKKVRKKS

-681 ENSILSNNEE
+681 ENSFLYDNEE
-691 NNNNDTK
+691 NNNNNNNSNQ

-710 KEVISE
+710 KEVVSE

>member
-1 MNDEEE
+1 
-7 IIHTE
+7 
-12 ESINESDSEPKNNY
+12 
-26 PKQTENQ
+26 
-33 YIKSTNISNSNEKSD
+33 
-48 ILIKSQNAQKKEKS
+48 
-62 NLMKVFNKYHNLSK
+62 MKVFDKYHNLSK

-93 NEEKEKSRK
+93 NEKKEKSKK
-102 ILSNLIS
+102 ILSDLIS
-109 KLNNTISKNSEI
+109 KLNNTISKNSEV
-121 LYDDEFGTDILSNL
+121 LYEDEFNVDILSNL
-135 EKIKEDKKKQLENS
+135 EKLKNDKKKQLENS
-149 KKLNNLFKQQLV
+149 KKMNNLFKQQLL

-173 KKKLELID
+173 KKKLQLID

-194 KKEINII
+194 KKEINLI
-201 KSQKVVQNKKVEY
+201 KSKKAIQNKKVEY

-229 QNNNFA
+229 ENNNFA

-242 TKLSMSLKSLDNIK
+242 TKLTMSLKSLESIK
-256 KELKRFDEIY
+256 KEVKRFDEIY

-271 EVTDENLVKKINFWI
+271 EATDENLVKKINFWI

-293 KGDENEI
+293 KGEENEI
-300 VTRIKDDKSQFL
+300 VTRIKEDKSQFL
-312 KELESK
+312 KEIESK
-318 NDIIISKYNSTLETL
+318 NNIIISQYNSTLETL
-333 ESMNNTQQKEENN
+333 ESMNNTKKKEENENN
-346 KKSIKNKNTI
+346 KTSIKNKNTI

-366 LINKTKSTSLIYSNF
+366 LANKTKSTSLLYSNF
-381 YATLSTTRKNKMA
+381 YVTLSTTRKNKMA
-394 QYMSTNNSGND
+394 QYMKTNNSGND

-440 SKGNNFISE
+440 SKGNNYFISE
-449 EINDSIGNNYKSNI
+449 EINDSIGVNYKSNI
-463 QVQMSPTNKKISEE
+463 QMSPNNKKISDE
-477 DINSILVGDYN
+477 DINSILTGDYN
-488 QVSDSDYR
+488 QISDADYR

-527 AYILKIIKENDR
+527 AYILKIIKENDN

-553 EINKLNNIYKLTYEQ
+553 EINKLNNIYQLTYEQ
-568 VKLENEINK
+568 VKLENEVNK
-577 KQINPKKRLKSDS
+577 KQINSKKKLKSDS
-590 VKKEEKEKEKEKS
+590 IKKEEIDTNKEKDKSKEKEKEKE
-603 KSKEK
+603 
-608 EKSKSKERENILIKS
+608 NILIKS
-623 IDKSKDNSKT
+623 LDKNKDNNT
-633 EEEIFPKKLKIK
+633 AEEEIFPKKLKIK
-645 NTDKKSSKKRKKS
+645 NTEKKSSKKRKKS

-681 ENSILSNNEE
+681 ENSLLYDTEE
-691 NNNNDTK
+691 NNNNNDNK

-710 KEVISE
+710 KEVVSE

>member
-12 ESINESDSEPKNNY
+12 ESINESDSDQKDNN

-33 YIKSTNISNSNEKSD
+33 YIKSTNISNSNEKSE
-48 ILIKSQNAQKKEKS
+48 IFKKSQKVQKKAKS
-62 NLMKVFNKYHNLSK
+62 NLMKVFDKYHNLSK

-86 NDDIIRL
+86 NDDIIRQ
-93 NEEKEKSRK
+93 NEKKEKSKK
-102 ILSNLIS
+102 ILSDLIT
-109 KLNNTISKNSEI
+109 KLNNTISKNTEI
-121 LYDDEFGTDILSNL
+121 LYEDEFNIDILSNL
-135 EKIKEDKKKQLENS
+135 EKLKNDKKKQLENS
-149 KKLNNLFKQQLV
+149 KKMNNLFKQQLT
-161 HIKEKIS
+161 HIKEKIA

-173 KKKLELID
+173 KKKLQLID

-194 KKEINII
+194 KKQINLINS
-201 KSQKVVQNKKVEY
+201 KKTVQNKKVEY

-229 QNNNFA
+229 ENNNFA

-256 KELKRFDEIY
+256 NELKRFDEIY

-271 EVTDENLVKKINFWI
+271 EISDENLIKKINFWI

-300 VTRIKDDKSQFL
+300 VTRIKEDKSQFL

-318 NDIIISKYNSTLETL
+318 NDIIISQYNSTLETL
-333 ESMNNTQQKEENN
+333 ESMNNTQKKEENENN
-346 KKSIKNKNTI
+346 KTSIKNKNTI

-366 LINKTKSTSLIYSNF
+366 LINKIKSTSLLYSNF
-381 YATLSTTRKNKMA
+381 SSTLSTTRKNKMA
-394 QYMSTNNSGND
+394 QYMKTNNSGND
-405 LEKITLFKK
+405 LEKTTLFKK

-440 SKGNNFISE
+440 NKGNNYFISE
-449 EINDSIGNNYKSNI
+449 EINDSIRVNYKNNI
-463 QVQMSPTNKKISEE
+463 QIPMSPNNKKISDE
-477 DINSILVGDYN
+477 DINSILTGDYN
-488 QVSDSDYR
+488 QISDADYR

-527 AYILKIIKENDR
+527 AYILKIIKENDK

-545 KQNYLIER
+545 KKNYLIER
-553 EINKLNNIYKLTYEQ
+553 EINKLNNIYQLTYEQ
-568 VKLENEINK
+568 VKLENEVNK
-577 KQINPKKRLKSDS
+577 KQTNSKKKLKSDS
-590 VKKEEKEKEKEKS
+590 VKKEEINTNKQKD

-608 EKSKSKERENILIKS
+608 ENKLIKS
-623 IDKSKDNSKT
+623 IDKNKDNDKS
-633 EEEIFPKKLKIK
+633 EEEISHKKLKIK
-645 NTDKKSSKKRKKS
+645 STDKKVRKKS

-681 ENSILSNNEE
+681 ENSFLYDNEE
-691 NNNNDTK
+691 NNNNNNNSNQ

-710 KEVISE
+710 KEVVSE

>member
-12 ESINESDSEPKNNY
+12 ESINESDSEQKDNN

-33 YIKSTNISNSNEKSD
+33 YIKSTNISNSNEKSEN
-48 ILIKSQNAQKKEKS
+48 IKNSQKVQKKAKS
-62 NLMKVFNKYHNLSK
+62 NLMKAFDKYHNLSK

-93 NEEKEKSRK
+93 NEKKEKSKK
-102 ILSNLIS
+102 ILSDLIS
-109 KLNNTISKNSEI
+109 KLNNTISKNSEV
-121 LYDDEFGTDILSNL
+121 LYEDEFNVDILSNL
-135 EKIKEDKKKQLENS
+135 EKLKNDKKKQLENS
-149 KKLNNLFKQQLV
+149 KKMNNLFKQQLL

-173 KKKLELID
+173 KKKLQLID

-194 KKEINII
+194 KKEINLI
-201 KSQKVVQNKKVEY
+201 KSKKAIQNKKVEY

-229 QNNNFA
+229 ENNNFA

-242 TKLSMSLKSLDNIK
+242 TKLTMSLKSLESIK
-256 KELKRFDEIY
+256 KEVKRFDEIY

-271 EVTDENLVKKINFWI
+271 EATDENLVKKINFWI

-293 KGDENEI
+293 KGEENEI
-300 VTRIKDDKSQFL
+300 VTRIKEDKSQFL
-312 KELESK
+312 KEIESK
-318 NDIIISKYNSTLETL
+318 NDIIISQYNSTLETL
-333 ESMNNTQQKEENN
+333 ESMNNTKKKEENENN
-346 KKSIKNKNTI
+346 KTSIKNKNTI

-366 LINKTKSTSLIYSNF
+366 LANKTKSTSLLYSNF
-381 YATLSTTRKNKMA
+381 YVTLSTTRKNKMA
-394 QYMSTNNSGND
+394 QYMKTNNSGND

-440 SKGNNFISE
+440 SKGNNYFISE
-449 EINDSIGNNYKSNI
+449 EINDSIGVNYKSNI
-463 QVQMSPTNKKISEE
+463 QMSPNNKKISDE
-477 DINSILVGDYN
+477 DINSILTGDYN
-488 QVSDSDYR
+488 QISDADYR

-527 AYILKIIKENDR
+527 AYILKIIKENDN

-553 EINKLNNIYKLTYEQ
+553 EINKLNNIYQLTYEQ
-568 VKLENEINK
+568 VKLENEVNK
-577 KQINPKKRLKSDS
+577 KQINSKKKLKSDS
-590 VKKEEKEKEKEKS
+590 IKKEEIDTNKEKD

-608 EKSKSKERENILIKS
+608 ENENKLIKS
-623 IDKSKDNSKT
+623 LDKNKDNNT
-633 EEEIFPKKLKIK
+633 AEEEIFPKKLKIK
-645 NTDKKSSKKRKKS
+645 NTEKKSSKKRKKS

-673 DGNFELND
+673 NGNFELND
-681 ENSILSNNEE
+681 ENSLLYDTEE
-691 NNNNDTK
+691 NNNNNDNK

-710 KEVISE
+710 KEVVSE

>member
-12 ESINESDSEPKNNY
+12 ESINESDSEQKDNN

-33 YIKSTNISNSNEKSD
+33 YIKSTNISNSNEKSEN
-48 ILIKSQNAQKKEKS
+48 IKNSQKVQKKAKS
-62 NLMKVFNKYHNLSK
+62 NLMKVFDKYHNLSK

-93 NEEKEKSRK
+93 NEKKEKSKK
-102 ILSNLIS
+102 ILSDLIS
-109 KLNNTISKNSEI
+109 KLNNTISNNSEI
-121 LYDDEFGTDILSNL
+121 LYEDQFNIDILSNL
-135 EKIKEDKKKQLENS
+135 EKLKEDKKKQLENS
-149 KKLNNLFKQQLV
+149 KKMNNLFKQQLL

-173 KKKLELID
+173 KKKLQLID

-194 KKEINII
+194 KKEINLI
-201 KSQKVVQNKKVEY
+201 KSKKAIQNKKVEY

-229 QNNNFA
+229 ENNNFA

-242 TKLSMSLKSLDNIK
+242 TKLTMSLKSLESIK

-271 EVTDENLVKKINFWI
+271 DATDENLVKKINFWI

-293 KGDENEI
+293 KGEENEI
-300 VTRIKDDKSQFL
+300 VTRIKEDKSQFL
-312 KELESK
+312 KEIESK
-318 NDIIISKYNSTLETL
+318 NDIIISQYNSTLETL
-333 ESMNNTQQKEENN
+333 ESMNNTKKKEENENN
-346 KKSIKNKNTI
+346 KTSIKNKNTI

-366 LINKTKSTSLIYSNF
+366 LANKTKSTSLLYSNF
-381 YATLSTTRKNKMA
+381 YVTLSTTRKNKMA
-394 QYMSTNNSGND
+394 QYMKTNNSGND
-405 LEKITLFKK
+405 LEKVTLFKK

-440 SKGNNFISE
+440 SKGNNYFISE
-449 EINDSIGNNYKSNI
+449 EINDSIGVNYKSNI
-463 QVQMSPTNKKISEE
+463 QMSPNNKKISDE
-477 DINSILVGDYN
+477 DINSILTGDYN
-488 QVSDSDYR
+488 QISDADYR

-527 AYILKIIKENDR
+527 AYILKIIKENDN

-553 EINKLNNIYKLTYEQ
+553 EINKLNNIYQLTYEQ
-568 VKLENEINK
+568 VKLENEVNK
-577 KQINPKKRLKSDS
+577 KQINSKKKLKSDS
-590 VKKEEKEKEKEKS
+590 IKKEEIDTNKEKD

-608 EKSKSKERENILIKS
+608 EKENKLIKS
-623 IDKSKDNSKT
+623 LDKNKDNNT
-633 EEEIFPKKLKIK
+633 AEEEIFPKKLKIK
-645 NTDKKSSKKRKKS
+645 NTEKKSSKKRKKS

-681 ENSILSNNEE
+681 ENSLLYDTEE
-691 NNNNDTK
+691 NNNNNDNK

-710 KEVISE
+710 KEVVSE

>member
-12 ESINESDSEPKNNY
+12 ESINESDSEQKDNN

-33 YIKSTNISNSNEKSD
+33 YIKSTNISNSNEKSEN
-48 ILIKSQNAQKKEKS
+48 IKNSQKVQKKAKS
-62 NLMKVFNKYHNLSK
+62 NLMKAFDKYHNLSK

-93 NEEKEKSRK
+93 NEKKEKSKK
-102 ILSNLIS
+102 ILSDLIS
-109 KLNNTISKNSEI
+109 KLNNTISKNSEV
-121 LYDDEFGTDILSNL
+121 LYEDEFNVDILSNL
-135 EKIKEDKKKQLENS
+135 EKLKNDKKKQLENS
-149 KKLNNLFKQQLV
+149 KKMNNLFKQQLL

-173 KKKLELID
+173 KKKLQLID

-194 KKEINII
+194 KKEINLI
-201 KSQKVVQNKKVEY
+201 KSKKAIQNKKVEY

-229 QNNNFA
+229 ENNNFA

-242 TKLSMSLKSLDNIK
+242 TKLTMSLKSLESIK
-256 KELKRFDEIY
+256 KEVKRFDKIY

-271 EVTDENLVKKINFWI
+271 DATDENLVKKINFWI

-293 KGDENEI
+293 KGEENEI
-300 VTRIKDDKSQFL
+300 VTRIKEDKSQFL
-312 KELESK
+312 KEIESK
-318 NDIIISKYNSTLETL
+318 NDIIISQYNSTLETL
-333 ESMNNTQQKEENN
+333 ESMNNTKKKEENENN
-346 KKSIKNKNTI
+346 KTSIKNKNTI

-366 LINKTKSTSLIYSNF
+366 LANKTKSTSLLYSNF
-381 YATLSTTRKNKMA
+381 YVTLSTTRKNKMA
-394 QYMSTNNSGND
+394 QYMKTNNSGND

-440 SKGNNFISE
+440 SKGNNYFISE
-449 EINDSIGNNYKSNI
+449 EINDSIGVNYKSNI
-463 QVQMSPTNKKISEE
+463 QMSPNNKKISDE
-477 DINSILVGDYN
+477 DINSILTGDYN
-488 QVSDSDYR
+488 QISDADYR

-527 AYILKIIKENDR
+527 AYILKIIKENDN

-553 EINKLNNIYKLTYEQ
+553 EINKLNNIYQLTYEQ
-568 VKLENEINK
+568 VKLENEVNK
-577 KQINPKKRLKSDS
+577 KQINSKKKLKSDS
-590 VKKEEKEKEKEKS
+590 IKKEEIDTNKEKDKSKEKEKEKE
-603 KSKEK
+603 
-608 EKSKSKERENILIKS
+608 NILIKS
-623 IDKSKDNSKT
+623 LDKNKDNNT
-633 EEEIFPKKLKIK
+633 AEEEIFPKKLKIK
-645 NTDKKSSKKRKKS
+645 NTEKKSSKKRKKS

-673 DGNFELND
+673 NGNFELND
-681 ENSILSNNEE
+681 ENSLLYDTEE
-691 NNNNDTK
+691 NNNNNDNK

-710 KEVISE
+710 KEVVSE

>member
-12 ESINESDSEPKNNY
+12 ESINESDSEQKDNN

-33 YIKSTNISNSNEKSD
+33 YIKSTNISNSNEKSEN
-48 ILIKSQNAQKKEKS
+48 IKNSQKVQKKAKS
-62 NLMKVFNKYHNLSK
+62 NLMKVFDKYHNLSK

-93 NEEKEKSRK
+93 NEKKEKSKK
-102 ILSNLIS
+102 ILSDLIS
-109 KLNNTISKNSEI
+109 KLNNTISKNSEV
-121 LYDDEFGTDILSNL
+121 LYEDEFNVDILSNL
-135 EKIKEDKKKQLENS
+135 EKLKNDKKKQLENS
-149 KKLNNLFKQQLV
+149 KKMNNLFKQQLL

-173 KKKLELID
+173 KKKLQLID

-194 KKEINII
+194 KKEINLI
-201 KSQKVVQNKKVEY
+201 KSKKAIQNKKVEY

-229 QNNNFA
+229 ENNNFA

-242 TKLSMSLKSLDNIK
+242 TKLTMSLKSLESIK
-256 KELKRFDEIY
+256 KEVKRFDEIY

-271 EVTDENLVKKINFWI
+271 DATDENLVKKINFWI

-293 KGDENEI
+293 KGEENEI
-300 VTRIKDDKSQFL
+300 VTRIKEDKSQFL
-312 KELESK
+312 KEIESK
-318 NDIIISKYNSTLETL
+318 NDIIISQYNSTLETL
-333 ESMNNTQQKEENN
+333 ESMNNTKKKEENENN
-346 KKSIKNKNTI
+346 KTSIKNKNTI

-366 LINKTKSTSLIYSNF
+366 LANKTKSTSLLYSNF
-381 YATLSTTRKNKMA
+381 YVTLSTTRKNKMA
-394 QYMSTNNSGND
+394 QYMKTNNSGND

-414 LNYLKLN
+414 LNYLKLK

-440 SKGNNFISE
+440 SKGNNYFISE
-449 EINDSIGNNYKSNI
+449 EINDSIGVNYKSNI
-463 QVQMSPTNKKISEE
+463 QMSPNNKKISDE
-477 DINSILVGDYN
+477 DINSILTGDYN
-488 QVSDSDYR
+488 QISDADYR

-527 AYILKIIKENDR
+527 AYILKIIKENDN

-553 EINKLNNIYKLTYEQ
+553 EINKLNNIYQLTYEQ
-568 VKLENEINK
+568 VKLENEVNK
-577 KQINPKKRLKSDS
+577 KQINSKKKLKSDS
-590 VKKEEKEKEKEKS
+590 IKKEEIDTNKEKD

-608 EKSKSKERENILIKS
+608 NVDDEENE
-623 IDKSKDNSKT
+623 D
-633 EEEIFPKKLKIK
+633 EEE
-645 NTDKKSSKKRKKS
+645 
-658 GTREEKLRIIKEKYK
+658 
-673 DGNFELND
+673 
-681 ENSILSNNEE
+681 EE
-691 NNNNDTK
+691 N
-698 IINDELNIINDN
+698 
-710 KEVISE
+710 